1 MRIYKTL
8 ADLDFGKILF
18 EASVQTQTG
27 KELMEKYQARVMTS
41 AVTCNIIN
49 SFLKEA
55 KNCLYDGGV
64 SYVYEKVA
72 NVVNDNKYSWALA
85 STCEAIEGNDN
96 SRNFLA
102 RKAVEQVK
110 PLLEMDETTVVS
122 YIKSGAL
129 KNVMHVENFRNIA
142 KCVYRDQPIV
152 ENNVNYTNLHPISM
166 VEEHN
171 EYKYFE
177 VLGNIY
183 KVNTDE
189 GVIEEANA
197 SEVTPE
203 FIYISQLLE
212 SQYSKFDVEKE
223 MVIVEVRNVKIE
235 VSEQGKAI
243 REMNGQRVEF
253 TAEQLREQNNIYL
266 STIPHSVRN
275 NVAQVLECTVKMV
288 ENFNNI
294 SVMDNVNIVS
304 TLNDKFLLIEENG
317 NALAKSIYSNRTT
330 AWSVNDNIA
339 KTLDMIKKNTRV
351 DLTESFKE
359 KIDSVIERVSLE
371 EGKMIQE
378 NLEKSQIDERRKK
391 IEELTERY
399 KNDPVR
405 LQMLSQ
411 IACELNEL

>member
-27 KELMEKYQARVMTS
+27 KELVEQYQARVMTS
-41 AVTCNIIN
+41 AVTCNMIN

-64 SYVYEKVA
+64 SYIYEKVST
-72 NVVNDNKYSWALA
+72 VVNDNRYTWALA
-85 STCEAIEGNDN
+85 TTCEAIENNDN

-102 RKAVEQVK
+102 RRAVEQVK
-110 PLLEMDETTVVS
+110 PLLEMDETDVVS

-129 KNVMHVENFRNIA
+129 KNVMHVESFRNIA
-142 KCVYRDQPIV
+142 KSVYRDQPIV
-152 ENNVNYTNLHPISM
+152 ENNANYTNIHPISM
-166 VEEHN
+166 VEEHDN
-171 EYKYFE
+171 YKYFE

-189 GVIEEANA
+189 GIIKEAEA
-197 SEVTPE
+197 SEVTKE

-212 SQYSKFDVEKE
+212 SNYTKFDVEKE
-223 MVIVEVRNVKIE
+223 TVIVEVRNVKFE
-235 VSEQGKAI
+235 VSEQGKAV
-243 REMNGQRVEF
+243 REMNGQRVTF
-253 TAEQLREQNNIYL
+253 TTEQLREQNNIYL
-266 STIPHSVRN
+266 STIPYSVRN
-275 NVAQVLECTVKMV
+275 NVAQVLECTAKLV

-304 TLNDKFLLIEENG
+304 TMNDKFLLIEENG
-317 NALAKSIYSNRTT
+317 NALAKSIHSNRTT

-359 KIDSVIERVSLE
+359 KIDSVVERVSIE
-371 EGKMIQE
+371 EGRMIQE
-378 NLEKSQIDERRKK
+378 NLERAAIDERRKK

>member
-1 MRIYKTL
+1 MKVYKTL
-8 ADLDFGKILF
+8 AGLDFGKILF

-27 KELMEKYQARVMTS
+27 KELVEKYQARVMTS
-41 AVTCNIIN
+41 AVTCSMIN
-49 SFLKEA
+49 SFLREA
-55 KNCLYDGGV
+55 KSCLYDGGV
-64 SYVYEKVA
+64 SYVYENVA
-72 NVVNDNKYSWALA
+72 NIVNDNRYSWALA

-110 PLLEMDETTVVS
+110 PLLEMEEEDVVS

-129 KNVMHVENFRNIA
+129 KNVMHVEAFRNIA
-142 KCVYRDQPIV
+142 KSVYKDQPII
-152 ENNVNYTNLHPISM
+152 ENNINFTNVHPISM
-166 VEEHN
+166 VEERN
-171 EYKYFE
+171 DYKYFE

-189 GVIEEANA
+189 GIIKEAEA
-197 SEVTPE
+197 SEVTKE

-212 SQYSKFDVEKE
+212 SNYTKFDVEKE
-223 MVIVEVRNVKIE
+223 TVIVEVRNLKFE
-235 VSEQGKAI
+235 VSEQGKAV
-243 REMNGQRVEF
+243 RELNGQRVEF

-266 STIPHSVRN
+266 STVPYSVRN
-275 NVAQVLECTVKMV
+275 GVAQVLECTVKLV
-288 ENFNNI
+288 ENFNNV
-294 SVMDNVNIVS
+294 SVMDNVNIINTS
-304 TLNDKFLLIEENG
+304 SDKFLLIEENG
-317 NALAKSIYSNRTT
+317 NALAKSIYSSRTT
-330 AWSVNDNIA
+330 GWAVNDNIA
-339 KTLDMIKKNTRV
+339 KTIETIKKNTRV

-359 KIDSVIERVSLE
+359 KIDRAVDRVSIE
-371 EGKMIQE
+371 EGKQIQE
-378 NLEKSQIDERRKK
+378 NLEKSEIDERRKK